1 MSGAALHVM
10 IPNFPSPDG
19 FVDNVAHCLRQMGH
33 RVTCA
38 PRRFG
43 RSGNP
48 RIGRCAEG
56 NTPYIPCDLDSGRA
70 LGVVNGPHP

>member
-43 RSGNP
+43 
-48 RIGRCAEG
+48 
-56 NTPYIPCDLDSGRA
+56 
-70 LGVVNGPHP
+70 